1 MDSDSI
7 SLTTESQYIAA
18 CLKPSIANTCVF
30 FCLSSRFPFSN
41 SKLETRAAFWNES
54 ANTMHP
60 TRFLSWCGFGGRNQN
75 HTQKRSARL
84 FCVCLLFLLLPSITN
99 SAVSLFVCVFAFST
113 RDNDWIESNWTDT
126 HNRSFQRLPKNVVL
140 CRFCIQFNDRDGT
153 INNNNTFHSSTSLWL
168 VDRSIH

>member
-41 SKLETRAAFWNES
+41 SKLKTRAAFWNEN
-54 ANTMHP
+54 ANTPHP
-60 TRFLSWCGFGGRNQN
+60 PRFFVMVWFWWEKPKAHTKKERALVLRVFVVLVVAFHHKQCGII
-75 HTQKRSARL
+75 
-84 FCVCLLFLLLPSITN
+84 VC
-99 SAVSLFVCVFAFST
+99 VCVFAFST

-126 HNRSFQRLPKNVVL
+126 HSFVSKIAKEPCPLSVL
-140 CRFCIQFNDRDGT
+140 YP
-153 INNNNTFHSSTSLWL
+153 
-168 VDRSIH
+168 V